1 MDLTIKEKIEFINN
15 LLNSVNY
22 QIDGIND
29 YLNNLKEGDTWGNLA
44 NEKFKELVIKKKVL
58 EEELDKLNN
67 P

>member
-1 MDLTIKEKIEFINN
+1 MYLTIKEKIEFINN
-15 LLNSVNY
+15 LLNNVNY

-29 YLNNLKEGDTWGNLA
+29 YLNNLKEGDTWESLA
-44 NEKFKELVIKKKVL
+44 NEKFKELIIKKKVL